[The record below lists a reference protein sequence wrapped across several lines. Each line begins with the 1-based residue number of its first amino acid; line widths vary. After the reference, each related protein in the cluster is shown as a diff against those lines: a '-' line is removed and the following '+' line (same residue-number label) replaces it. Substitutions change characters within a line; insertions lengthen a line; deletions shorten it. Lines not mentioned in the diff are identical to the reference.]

1 MRKKRNFFI
10 WIVILLCFF
19 VLANIFTPISDTI
32 RGRSLLLISPIQSF
46 FLEKGNNFFKVFEVF
61 KNAEKISAEIEKL
74 RKENID
80 LNSKLSL
87 MLSLK
92 EENKALRDILE
103 VSLVEKED
111 LIFSQVVGR
120 DILNHEIIIRHDKDV
135 DIGLPVITS
144 EGILVGIIEKKY
156 ANGFASVKLI
166 TSSNSA
172 FEVKIQN
179 EDFPIGVLKGSGG
192 KELRVDLLPKDKS
205 LFFGDLVVVVPDNKG
220 IKKEF
225 YVGRIFEIEETDIE
239 AFKRAKVWQ
248 GIDYRYLTHLFVVY
262 Q

>member
-10 WIVILLCFF
+10 WIVVLLCFF
-19 VLANIFTPISDTI
+19 VLLNIFTSISDTI

-46 FLEKGNNFFKVFEVF
+46 FLEKGNNFFKFSEAL
-61 KNAEKISAEIEKL
+61 KDAEKISSEIEKL
-74 RKENID
+74 KKENID
-80 LNSKLSL
+80 LNSKLSS

-103 VSLVEKED
+103 INLIEKEN
-111 LIFSQVVGR
+111 LIFSQVIGR

-135 DIGLPVITS
+135 DVGLPVITP
-144 EGILVGIIEKKY
+144 EGILIGIVEKKY
-156 ANGFASVKLI
+156 ANGFASIRLI
-166 TSSNSA
+166 TSSNTA
-172 FEVKIQN
+172 LEVKIQN
-179 EDFPIGVLKGSGG
+179 EDFPIGVLKGSGE
-192 KELRVDLLPKDKS
+192 KELQIDLLPKNKS
-205 LFFGDLVVVVPDNKG
+205 LYFGDFVVAVPDNKG

-239 AFKRAKVWQ
+239 VFKRAKVWQ

-262 Q
+262 